1 MDRQT
6 ARMVEQL
13 HRRAT
18 MLAALGTVG
27 LADDSGA
34 AQRLQVQ
41 IGPYELRSGLPR
53 VAEYGFASVP
63 LPGADAVALFLAGD
77 RSNGLVIATGDQR
90 YRLRALA
97 AGEVALWDDQGQFV
111 KIGRAGIVVQGA
123 GKPVTVQGDLHV
135 TGEVTARFGGA
146 SVTLG
151 GHDHGG
157 VQTGAG
163 STAAPNVGT

>member
-13 HRRAT
+13 HRRST
-18 MLAALGTVG
+18 MLVSPGTVT
-27 LADDSGA
+27 LADDSGQ

-41 IGPYELRSGLPR
+41 FAPYELRDGLPR
-53 VAEYGFASVP
+53 VAEYGFTSVP
-63 LPGADAVALFLAGD
+63 FPGADAVALFLGGD

-97 AGEVALWDDQGQFV
+97 TGEVALWDDQGQFV

-135 TGEVTARFGGA
+135 TGEVTAHFGGA
-146 SVTLG
+146 SVSLG
-151 GHDHGG
+151 GHTHGG

-163 STAAPNVGT
+163 STAAPNPGT